1 MLATTG
7 LMGQP
12 TMAAISVWK
21 KILGV
26 SGGRSQE
33 QTTPVCV
40 RDCASVCVSV
50 VSVVS
55 VNRDT
60 RHEKWLCYDVPG
72 RTPGYLPRSDVY
84 EDEVHLQQ
92 EVVKLAKQDPNYEVI
107 EGKSLRE
114 VPIVVVEEEE
124 GEDED

>member
-1 MLATTG
+1 
-7 LMGQP
+7 MG
-12 TMAAISVWK
+12 
-21 KILGV
+21 GV
-26 SGGRSQE
+26 KNK
-33 QTTPVCV
+33 PHPCVCV
-40 RDCASVCVSV
+40 TVQVCVYIC

-72 RTPGYLPRSDVY
+72 RTPGYLPRSNVY

-107 EGKSLRE
+107 EGKPLRE
-114 VPIVVVEEEE
+114 VAIVVVEEEE
-124 GEDED
+124 CEDED

>member
-1 MLATTG
+1 
-7 LMGQP
+7 MG
-12 TMAAISVWK
+12 
-21 KILGV
+21 GV
-26 SGGRSQE
+26 KNKPR
-33 QTTPVCV
+33 PCVCV
-40 RDCASVCVSV
+40 TVKVCAYTCVRV
-50 VSVVS
+50 VNVVS